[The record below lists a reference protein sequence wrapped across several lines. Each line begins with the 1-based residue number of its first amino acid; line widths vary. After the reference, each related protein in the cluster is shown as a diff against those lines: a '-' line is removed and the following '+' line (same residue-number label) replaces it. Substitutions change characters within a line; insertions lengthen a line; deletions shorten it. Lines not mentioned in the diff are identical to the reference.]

1 MQENMRTHAMIPSVT
16 AATIGAGIAV
26 ATPATVCA
34 NVITDWDEKAI
45 AVANTM
51 PT

>member
-1 MQENMRTHAMIPSVT
+1 MRTHAMISSVT

-26 ATPATVCA
+26 AISATVCA